1 MENNFDKC
9 TVYYDDTNKSS
20 TFFSEQLSRH
30 PNIEIKKASDYKDET
45 MIVASDRIIGFV
57 FPSENGE
64 IPYNIIYGSR
74 EMRALKSSIDI
85 LTARDYIISH
95 AYSKYVFEKLQVENP
110 PEKIWE
116 DLGNNESAFMAR
128 QQATKGFS
136 KRELRKYM
144 QEDMKEYRKYKKRR
158 RNQQ

>member
-1 MENNFDKC
+1 
-9 TVYYDDTNKSS
+9 
-20 TFFSEQLSRH
+20 
-30 PNIEIKKASDYKDET
+30 
-45 MIVASDRIIGFV
+45 
-57 FPSENGE
+57 
-64 IPYNIIYGSR
+64 
-74 EMRALKSSIDI
+74 MRALKSSIDI